1 MTEMKRRSPVVFPK
15 QAKQVEKQDHWDVVM
30 EYASEGE
37 GPWIIDLSHRPR
49 WDLQDSGLARFKP
62 FEIDIPEKPGQ
73 CCFGNKVLANRM
85 NRTQVSLWQLAGDR
99 LETPDD
105 TAYTDT
111 TDVTLFLAI
120 LGKAVFSIA
129 EKLSA
134 FDLGDPAV
142 SRPQLFQGPFAHVPC
157 QVVLAG
163 QPDETPGILLTCSR
177 GYARDMVAAILHAGQ
192 EFNLQPAGQ
201 VTFEKWL
208 DRLA

>member
-1 MTEMKRRSPVVFPK
+1 MTDMIRRSPVVFPK
-15 QAKQVEKQDHWDVVM
+15 EAKKVEKQNHWDVVM

-49 WDLQDSGLARFKP
+49 WDLQDSDLSRFKP

-73 CCFGNKVLANRM
+73 CCYGNDVLANRM

-111 TDVTLFLAI
+111 TDATLFVAI
-120 LGKAVFSIA
+120 LGKEVDSIA

-134 FDLGDPAV
+134 LDLGNPAITTP
-142 SRPQLFQGPFAHVPC
+142 RLFQGPFAHVPC
-157 QVVLAG
+157 QIVFAG
-163 QPDETPGILLTCSR
+163 QPDDTPGILMTCSR
-177 GYARDMVAAILHAGQ
+177 GYARDMVAAILHAGH
-192 EFNLQPAGQ
+192 EFKLQPAGQ
-201 VTFEKWL
+201 VVFERWL